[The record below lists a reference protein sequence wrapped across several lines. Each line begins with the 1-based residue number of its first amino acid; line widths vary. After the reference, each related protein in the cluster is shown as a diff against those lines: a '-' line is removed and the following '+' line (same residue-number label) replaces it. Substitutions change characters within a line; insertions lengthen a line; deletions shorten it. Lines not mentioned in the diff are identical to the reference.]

1 VVLSSYSELDNPF
14 KSLRKQP
21 WVVNDKLVIDNA
33 MIQYM
38 DLAKQIRDKGYDA
51 RVSTWAEGWYAGMK
65 GILQDEN
72 NKHIDVFGY
81 FLPTWGL
88 HYVIKANAEET
99 SGDWAVV
106 KGPLSYYSGGT
117 WYAAYKNTK
126 NPEAAKEFIRYCSA
140 DDEFLEKWAL
150 QEGDLTSNFFVNEK
164 IKDQFLDPFVGGQNH
179 YALFASLASGVDG
192 SLTQGTD
199 DIVNTIFGEAVTA
212 YVMGEKSREQALAD
226 FQAQING
233 ELGY

>member
-1 VVLSSYSELDNPF
+1 
-14 KSLRKQP
+14 
-21 WVVNDKLVIDNA
+21 
-33 MIQYM
+33 
-38 DLAKQIRDKGYDA
+38 
-51 RVSTWAEGWYAGMK
+51 
-65 GILQDEN
+65 
-72 NKHIDVFGY
+72 
-81 FLPTWGL
+81 
-88 HYVIKANAEET
+88 VIKANAEET

-106 KGPLSYYSGGT
+106 KGPVSYYSGGT

-140 DDEFLEKWAL
+140 DDEFLEKWAI

-199 DIVNTIFGEAVTA
+199 DIVDSIFGEAVTA
-212 YVMGEKSREQALAD
+212 YVRGEKSRDQALAD